1 MSTQIT
7 TAFVNQFSANVQM
20 LSQQMGSL
28 LRNAVDVESVNGE
41 KAFFDQ
47 VGSSAAVK
55 KTSRHADTP
64 LVETPH
70 TRRMV
75 TMSDYEWADLI
86 DEQDKVR
93 LLIDPTS
100 TYGRAAAAA
109 MGRAMDDEI
118 IAAAL
123 GTAKTGKDGGT
134 DTALPAGQKIA
145 HGSAGLTIAK
155 LVSAK
160 ELLDAASVDPSIP
173 RHIVVSPKQIS
184 DLLNNTTVTS
194 SDFNT
199 VKALAQGEINSFVGF
214 NFIVSNRLTTD
225 SNSDR
230 QVIAFAQDGL
240 KVGMGKEPMAKIDE
254 RADKSYATQVYYCQT
269 LGATRMEEE
278 KVVEIACNEQE
289 TYKWLL
295 FIPHKEL
302 ILELH
307 QLR

>member
-28 LRNAVDVESVNGE
+28 LRNAVDTESVNGE

-47 VGSSAAVK
+47 VGQAAAVLR
-55 KTSRHADTP
+55 TSRHADTP

-75 TMSDYEWADLI
+75 TMSDYEYADLI
-86 DEQDKVR
+86 DDSDKVR
-93 LLIDPTS
+93 LLVDPTS
-100 TYGRAAAAA
+100 TYSRAAAAA
-109 MGRAMDDEI
+109 MGRAMDDVI
-118 IAAAL
+118 ITAAL
-123 GTAKTGKDGGT
+123 GTSQTGKDGST
-134 DTALPAGQKIA
+134 STALPAGQKIA

-173 RHIVVSPKQIS
+173 RHIIVSPKQIS

-194 SDFNT
+194 ADFNT

-214 NFIVSNRLTTD
+214 NFIVSNRLNTD

-230 QVIAFAQDGL
+230 QVIAFAQDGMKL
-240 KVGMGKEPMAKIDE
+240 AVGKEPAARIDE
-254 RADKSYATQVYYCQT
+254 RADKSYSTQVYYCQT
-269 LGATRMEEE
+269 IGATRMEEE
-278 KVVEIACNEQE
+278 KVVEIACNE
-289 TYKWLL
+289 
-295 FIPHKEL
+295 
-302 ILELH
+302 
-307 QLR
+307 

>member
-28 LRNAVDVESVNGE
+28 LRNAVDTESVNGE

-47 VGSSAAVK
+47 VGQAAAVLR
-55 KTSRHADTP
+55 TSRHADTP

-75 TMSDYEWADLI
+75 TMSDYEYADLI
-86 DEQDKVR
+86 DDSDKVR
-93 LLIDPTS
+93 LLVDPTS
-100 TYGRAAAAA
+100 TYSRAAAAA
-109 MGRAMDDEI
+109 MGRAMDDVI
-118 IAAAL
+118 ITAAL
-123 GTAKTGKDGGT
+123 GTSQTGKDGST
-134 DTALPAGQKIA
+134 STVLPAGQKIA

-173 RHIVVSPKQIS
+173 LHIVVSPKQIS
-184 DLLNNTTVTS
+184 DLLNNRTVTS
-194 SDFNT
+194 ADFNT

-214 NFIVSNRLTTD
+214 NFIVSNRLTDDGT
-225 SNSDR
+225 SR

-240 KVGMGKEPMAKIDE
+240 KLAVGKEPAARIDE
-254 RADKSYATQVYYCQT
+254 RADKSYSTQVYYCQT
-269 LGATRMEEE
+269 IGATRMEEE
-278 KVVEIACNEQE
+278 KVVEIACNE
-289 TYKWLL
+289 
-295 FIPHKEL
+295 
-302 ILELH
+302 
-307 QLR
+307 